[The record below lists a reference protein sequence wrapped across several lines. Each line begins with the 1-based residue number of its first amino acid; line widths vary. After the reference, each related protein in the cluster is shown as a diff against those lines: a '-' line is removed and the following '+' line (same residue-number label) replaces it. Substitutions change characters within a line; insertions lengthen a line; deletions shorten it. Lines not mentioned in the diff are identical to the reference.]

1 MSKRLSKISREL
13 NVGIS
18 TIAAFLNS
26 NGYKCEEDP
35 TESLSEEVVE
45 FLKNNIEA
53 YLGDTKSGILAGAKN
68 KKEEKELLKTV
79 ENIPLELKLIEAANE
94 KKKLVERI
102 IGFTDFDWHYTV
114 VKFRGECSQPVKF
127 TLFDEVVCKL
137 LEIEQMSLAKIGS
150 VLGFDIERDPAE
162 KHILSNAIKEL
173 KKDQMIAG
181 DESVYWLTDLGMQYA
196 TNGVKFSTYTRSF
209 ELYID
214 AIADVRDNAKSI
226 FSSLISEKQC
236 TFKRDNL
243 PNNIEDVKPIAELQA
258 PEIHYPNKNYIL
270 QSCVPEGCP
279 EGFIGKVWVVL
290 LENFKT
296 NDYRILIY
304 DEKSGK
310 IIDELSAAL
319 SKMED
324 QKQFILEKLIR
335 ETASDE
341 SPVLPTEELKN
352 ANQIVAEQELIAK
365 QDEIDQALADND
377 VNKAEE
383 IKKELLISKRRFNS
397 IEFEIELKRLFDETK
412 GEMWIISPWI
422 KSATF
427 KRLPFFEQYL
437 KKGGRIF
444 VAFSY
449 PEKEDNWNYHNGYV
463 VSRTNS
469 EGKEEIMADKKAL
482 ERLLE
487 LEEKYHNFYIFQL
500 PAFHY
505 KRVWLRQ
512 EKFNINYTGS
522 YNILSFFVDQ
532 GMQNYRQEE
541 MSKLDWVH
549 EDDEEYQTLLLQFAQ
564 KYFNKAIED
573 LNKLCLEDQV
583 IDKSLLK
590 TLNMYNFS
598 KLKPFIGQGIQVLDD
613 KYEEILLTK
622 EENVKYFR
630 TSYFQ
635 SEVLK
640 LLKDAKGLENVL
652 VSFEQKKSIQSRLNT
667 LDNEFPEMSTDP
679 NRAELVAVLGK
690 IKTTRP
696 KSAQSFKNKFKK

>member
-1 MSKRLSKISREL
+1 M
-13 NVGIS
+13 
-18 TIAAFLNS
+18 
-26 NGYKCEEDP
+26 
-35 TESLSEEVVE
+35 
-45 FLKNNIEA
+45 
-53 YLGDTKSGILAGAKN
+53 
-68 KKEEKELLKTV
+68 
-79 ENIPLELKLIEAANE
+79 
-94 KKKLVERI
+94 
-102 IGFTDFDWHYTV
+102 
-114 VKFRGECSQPVKF
+114 
-127 TLFDEVVCKL
+127 
-137 LEIEQMSLAKIGS
+137 
-150 VLGFDIERDPAE
+150 
-162 KHILSNAIKEL
+162 
-173 KKDQMIAG
+173 
-181 DESVYWLTDLGMQYA
+181 
-196 TNGVKFSTYTRSF
+196 
-209 ELYID
+209 
-214 AIADVRDNAKSI
+214 
-226 FSSLISEKQC
+226 
-236 TFKRDNL
+236 
-243 PNNIEDVKPIAELQA
+243 
-258 PEIHYPNKNYIL
+258 
-270 QSCVPEGCP
+270 
-279 EGFIGKVWVVL
+279 

-449 PEKEDNWNYHNGYV
+449 PEKENNWNYHNGYV

-598 KLKPFIGQGIQVLDD
+598 KLKPFIGQGIHVLDD